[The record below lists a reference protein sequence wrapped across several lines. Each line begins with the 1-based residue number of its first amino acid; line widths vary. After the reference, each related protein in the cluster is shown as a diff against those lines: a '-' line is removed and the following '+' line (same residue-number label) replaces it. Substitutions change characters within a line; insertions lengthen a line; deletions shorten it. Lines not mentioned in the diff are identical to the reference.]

1 MPICQNPTGITLS
14 KKQRCNLEKIA
25 NLYENFYILAN
36 ETNHFLTWNEKS
48 LYSLSNY
55 HPNFISLCSFNK
67 LLAPSIK
74 LGWIYMDL
82 DVIKFKKSNEI
93 NMLNSL
99 IVDYAITTKFIDNYL
114 TKIINLLKDRYII
127 LSTELKKYF
136 EFNEPVGGF
145 NIWIKSKINSN
156 DILEKIIE
164 SNIKYKHGNLF
175 SSKKTKK
182 DLDKYFRLCFTYYNN
197 DELILGAKRLINFYC
212 DYNKIKISII
222 GYNGLLGKQ
231 IIEKIKLSK
240 KYKFIN
246 GISRDISL
254 NKMTDV
260 IIDVSSPEG
269 TKNLINYL
277 IKNNIRKPLL
287 IGTRGHTN
295 YTLIKIYSKI
305 APVMLISNFSEGM
318 QLITSFYKQLNK
330 LSNIWNFKINELYK
344 ISSNVETIKSLS
356 SQIKRDFEIKFIEK
370 EDNGY
375 IIKCTN
381 KTEEITISYI
391 IKNKDI
397 YTEGCLKYIDDII
410 KMDNGLI
417 TDVKLK
423 DNIIIK
429 IYTSNGDNILI
440 VENYKDDKKKFINEQ
455 ITLRKDL
462 NSIIF
467 ITEIKDN
474 LINEWEFHNINNS
487 HINFRCLLKYMKDLY
502 NYDNIKIYYNKS
514 FIIGKIEN
522 NNYIIEMPMPSIGN
536 QISYNMQCNISKELE
551 PLGINILD
559 IENHIILNSNLIIEI
574 KQNIFELD
582 ENILIIAYALI
593 YEYYKNNIQNEK
605 IIISFININSD
616 NDMFHQINIIS
627 WDSYINKIMLN
638 CNQSTLASYLYYLN
652 DSTINTHFNNVIF
665 IFKNNTQIKI
675 FKNQINNQYYL
686 SGNIK
691 DYILN
696 KETEENQ
703 III

>member
-1 MPICQNPTGITLS
+1 
-14 KKQRCNLEKIA
+14 
-25 NLYENFYILAN
+25 
-36 ETNHFLTWNEKS
+36 
-48 LYSLSNY
+48 
-55 HPNFISLCSFNK
+55 
-67 LLAPSIK
+67 
-74 LGWIYMDL
+74 
-82 DVIKFKKSNEI
+82 
-93 NMLNSL
+93 
-99 IVDYAITTKFIDNYL
+99 
-114 TKIINLLKDRYII
+114 
-127 LSTELKKYF
+127 
-136 EFNEPVGGF
+136 
-145 NIWIKSKINSN
+145 
-156 DILEKIIE
+156 
-164 SNIKYKHGNLF
+164 
-175 SSKKTKK
+175 
-182 DLDKYFRLCFTYYNN
+182 
-197 DELILGAKRLINFYC
+197 
-212 DYNKIKISII
+212 
-222 GYNGLLGKQ
+222 
-231 IIEKIKLSK
+231 
-240 KYKFIN
+240 
-246 GISRDISL
+246 
-254 NKMTDV
+254 
-260 IIDVSSPEG
+260 
-269 TKNLINYL
+269 
-277 IKNNIRKPLL
+277 
-287 IGTRGHTN
+287 
-295 YTLIKIYSKI
+295 
-305 APVMLISNFSEGM
+305 
-318 QLITSFYKQLNK
+318 
-330 LSNIWNFKINELYK
+330 
-344 ISSNVETIKSLS
+344 
-356 SQIKRDFEIKFIEK
+356 
-370 EDNGY
+370 
-375 IIKCTN
+375 
-381 KTEEITISYI
+381 
-391 IKNKDI
+391 
-397 YTEGCLKYIDDII
+397 
-410 KMDNGLI
+410 MDNGLI

-455 ITLRKDL
+455 IILRKDL